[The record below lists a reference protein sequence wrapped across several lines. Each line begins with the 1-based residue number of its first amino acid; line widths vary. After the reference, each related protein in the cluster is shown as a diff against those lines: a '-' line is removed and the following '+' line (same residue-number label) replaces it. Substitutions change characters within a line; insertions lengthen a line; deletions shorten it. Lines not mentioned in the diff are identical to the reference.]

1 MQIKHRVY
9 YNETDQMGR
18 VYHANFLF
26 WMEKAR
32 TEWLRAKGISYRE
45 LEEMGVMLPVKEL
58 AIEYFNPVSYD
69 EEVIIDVR
77 IENFTR
83 IKVKFS
89 YDFSNKEGIIFG
101 KSTSINVFTDKDG
114 KIKRLNEEIF
124 DRIKGES
131 NGSD

>member
-32 TEWLRAKGISYRE
+32 TEWLREKGISYKE
-45 LEEMGVMLPVKEL
+45 LEETGVMLPVKEL
-58 AIEYFNPVSYD
+58 AIEYLNPVNYD
-69 EEVIIDVR
+69 EEVIIDVE
-77 IENFTR
+77 IEEFTR
-83 IKVKFS
+83 IKVKFN
-89 YDFSNKEGIIFG
+89 YIFFNEEGIIFG
-101 KSTSINVFTDKDG
+101 KSNSINVFTDKDG
-114 KIKRLNEEIF
+114 KIKRLNKEIF

>member
-45 LEEMGVMLPVKEL
+45 LEEMGIMLPVKEL
-58 AIEYFNPVSYD
+58 SIEYFNPVSYD
-69 EEVIIDVR
+69 EEVIIEIK

-83 IKVKFS
+83 IKVKFT
-89 YDFSNKEGIIFG
+89 YDFLNEQGMIFG
-101 KSTSINVFTDKDG
+101 RSTSINVFTDKDG
-114 KIKRLNEEIF
+114 KIKRLNEKIF

-131 NGSD
+131 NGSN